1 MFNRLNSESY
11 VSAKELGL
19 LYRKGKISKKR
30 IKLVKTG
37 KRQVWTQE
45 KFNQEYLRI
54 DTELSGVN
62 RMQHPIIYID
72 ESVFSLKTVAKQ
84 AFSQKNQNVYMK
96 VDNTSY
102 PYISL
107 VIAISENLEYIV
119 YEIAEKS
126 I

>member
-1 MFNRLNSESY
+1 M
-11 VSAKELGL
+11 SAKELGL

-37 KRQVWTQE
+37 NRQVWTQE

>member
-19 LYRKGKISKKR
+19 LYRKCKISKKR

-84 AFSQKNQNVYMK
+84 AFSLKNQNVYMK